1 MDNVIWKPVV
11 GYEGLY
17 EVSNTGL
24 VRSLNKLKGRILTP
38 IKRKNGY
45 LNICLYKNCKQVTKL
60 VHRMVAEAFIPNPD
74 NLEMVNH
81 KDEDRTNNHVDNLE
95 WCTRAYN
102 QVYSMNLHPERR
114 NINADNLRKHSTR
127 NKKGVPHKHY
137 KQVAILDDNNNII
150 NIYDNAS
157 TAAKILGL
165 HTCNVTEVCKA
176 NQNRQI
182 EKRRKTG
189 GHIFMFIEE

>member
-1 MDNVIWKPVV
+1 MDNIIWKPVV

-38 IKRKNGY
+38 IKKKNGY
-45 LNICLYKNCKQVTKL
+45 LSICLYKNSKQVTKL
-60 VHRMVAEAFIPNPD
+60 IHRMVAEAFIPNPD

-81 KDEDRTNNHVDNLE
+81 KDEDRTNNNVDNLE

-102 QVYSMNLHPERR
+102 QIYSMNLHPERR
-114 NINADNLRKHSTR
+114 KINADNSTR
-127 NKKGVPHKHY
+127 NKKGVPHKHH
-137 KQVAILDDNNNII
+137 KQVAILDNNNNII

-157 TAAKILGL
+157 TAAKFLGL

-182 EKRRKTG
+182 EKRRRTG